1 MGTTEAEDDEEEITS
16 TAMPTSTTT
25 VALCPII
32 VCPWNDTIGYFTPT
46 PKPGFDD
53 DDFSNSTLPC
63 RGDNPTGCTPYWT
76 STRDSAQTVSSL
88 HSSTLSTEPIGT
100 LYLLEQTT
108 QPCIIYLTEEINICK
123 QMDMSFVVLLFV
135 YSLS

>member
-53 DDFSNSTLPC
+53 DGFSNSTLPC

-88 HSSTLSTEPIGT
+88 HSSTFPTEPIGT
-100 LYLLEQTT
+100 LY
-108 QPCIIYLTEEINICK
+108 IYYSRRRNRA
-123 QMDMSFVVLLFV
+123 LFI
-135 YSLS
+135 